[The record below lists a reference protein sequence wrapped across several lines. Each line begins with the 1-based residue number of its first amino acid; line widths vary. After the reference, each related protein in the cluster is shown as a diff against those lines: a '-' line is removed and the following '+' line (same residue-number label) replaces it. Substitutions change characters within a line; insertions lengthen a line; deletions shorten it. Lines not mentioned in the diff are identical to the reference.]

1 MLHNFNMINRQ
12 EYLGLIRQ
20 GLKRSPVVTLIG
32 PRQCG
37 KTTLARQVV
46 PAASANYF
54 DLEDPVV
61 ARLLEEP
68 MTALSPLRG
77 TVVIDEAQR
86 QPNLFPALRVLA
98 DRAGLPA
105 RFLILGS
112 ASPELSRQASESLAG
127 RTEIVELRGFDLGE
141 IPAGDVEALWMRG
154 GFPRS
159 FLAGSDED
167 SLIWRKNF
175 IQTFLE
181 RDLARLGFGMSPA
194 AMGRF
199 WTMASHYHGQIW
211 NGSEIASAMGIAPN
225 TARSYLDALEQTFMI
240 RRLQPWHENVG
251 KRQVKAPKIYFRD
264 LGLLHALLA
273 LPDLPSVIGHPIG
286 GFSWE
291 GFALE
296 QVIRLG
302 RIDDC
307 YFWGTY
313 GGAELD
319 LFFLHGGRRFGV
331 EVKFSDAPGVTR
343 SMTAAMETLRLDG
356 LWVVAPVKSRYPLAP
371 GVEVCPLSE
380 WGPARLKQP
389 PVKLEI

>member
-211 NGSEIASAMGIAPN
+211 NGSEIASAMGVAPN

-251 KRQVKAPKIYFRD
+251 KRLVKTPKIYFRD
-264 LGLLHALLA
+264 SGLFHALQGITSPA
-273 LPDLPSVIGHPIG
+273 DLRTHPKLG
-286 GFSWE
+286 ASWE

-296 QVIRLG
+296 ETLRALG
-302 RIDDC
+302 AREA
-307 YFWGTY
+307 YFY
-313 GGAELD
+313 AVHSGAELD
-319 LFFLHGGRRFGV
+319 LFLLHRGRRLGIEF
-331 EVKFSDAPGVTR
+331 KRKDAPELTR
-343 SMTAAMETLRLDG
+343 SMRVACDDLKLDA
-356 LWVVAPVKSRYPLAP
+356 LWVVYPGSREYALDRRVTVRPLAHLRS
-371 GVEVCPLSE
+371 GETKRSE
-380 WGPARLKQP
+380 G
-389 PVKLEI
+389 